1 MYLFW
6 QRHGRVTMRMMKPGS
21 MMNHLVRGRVTV
33 TVSVRGWVRLGVRV
47 RVRARGRAR
56 VKVGPDEAHEMQ
68 VLVSHPSSMMSVA
81 ARP

>member
-21 MMNHLVRGRVTV
+21 MMNHLVRGRV
-33 TVSVRGWVRLGVRV
+33 RVRLGVRV